1 MKNNT
6 SLQANAP
13 NTIKWELL
21 LNAAEI
27 GITAK
32 DEIVSLTDEVGSYA
46 KKMEAENA
54 AKRVVDVKATVEKIK
69 VKFPKSWSKNN
80 LEIAE

>member
-1 MKNNT
+1 MKNNAT
-6 SLQANAP
+6 LQANAS
-13 NTIKWELL
+13 NTIKWEPL

-46 KKMEAENA
+46 KKWKLKTLLKE
-54 AKRVVDVKATVEKIK
+54 
-69 VKFPKSWSKNN
+69 
-80 LEIAE
+80 